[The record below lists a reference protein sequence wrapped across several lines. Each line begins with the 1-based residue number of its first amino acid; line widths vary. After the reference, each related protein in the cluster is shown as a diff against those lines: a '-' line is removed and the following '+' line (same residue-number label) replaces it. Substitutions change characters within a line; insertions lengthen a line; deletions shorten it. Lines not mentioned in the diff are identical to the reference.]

1 MLSAS
6 FKEPQS
12 AASVL
17 MVRPASFGFNPQS
30 AATNS
35 FVHALRDSQAL
46 RAESHGAE
54 AAPSEN
60 LPELR

>member
-12 AASVL
+12 AAAVL

-30 AATNS
+30 AATNG
-35 FVHALRDSQAL
+35 FLVHALRAGFNV
-46 RAESHGAE
+46 RE
-54 AAPSEN
+54 
-60 LPELR
+60 